1 MLQYHSIRQV
11 LAGYIVGISAG
22 AAWYLLTEH
31 IPRTAPASTP
41 GQIRRGLQC
50 LWTGVG
56 GIGGW
61 QIGGAE
67 GGWGEGWVFG
77 VAGQNPPAKASAAKS
92 Q

>member
-1 MLQYHSIRQV
+1 MLQYHSVPQV
-11 LAGYIVGISAG
+11 AAGYAVGLVVG

-31 IPRTAPASTP
+31 IPRTAPGSLP
-41 GQIRRGLQC
+41 GKIRQGLQC

-77 VAGQNPPAKASAAKS
+77 VNKAKAAKS